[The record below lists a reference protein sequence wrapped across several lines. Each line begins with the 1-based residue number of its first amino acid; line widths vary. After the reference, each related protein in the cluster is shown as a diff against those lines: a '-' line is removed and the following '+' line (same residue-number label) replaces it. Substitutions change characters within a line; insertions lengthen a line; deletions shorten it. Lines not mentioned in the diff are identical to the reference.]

1 MGLKVRVLNTTILKI
16 LVQTDSCKMT
26 PNNSKFCNIWVIDTS
41 NTRCSNIDNPKVKSE
56 DCISEEIS
64 LSASQTN
71 NIKQ

>member
-1 MGLKVRVLNTTILKI
+1 MAHNLGHNLGHK
-16 LVQTDSCKMT
+16 S
-26 PNNSKFCNIWVIDTS
+26 SKFCNIWVIDTS